1 MAGIDGSSAKA
12 LLKSMLPDK
21 VIRAI
26 AQFRSAV
33 KPSYDQ
39 DGLRTVHNCDFIED
53 PRFMRA
59 YSAGKSTESW
69 GNADIHWRAFVACW
83 AANRG
88 AKIEGEF
95 VECGVNKGGLARAVI
110 EYVDFGR
117 LNKTFYLLDTFSG
130 LSAEYAS
137 QEELDR
143 SSGVY
148 EECYQSVL
156 ATFRPFA
163 NVEIIRG
170 AVPETLSLVRA
181 KHVSYLSIDMNCAEP
196 ERAALEFFWNKLTS
210 GATVVLDDYGWRAM
224 NCKKS
229 PRTSSPPQMVSK
241 FSRSRQGRD

>member
-1 MAGIDGSSAKA
+1 
-12 LLKSMLPDK
+12 ML
-21 VIRAI
+21 
-26 AQFRSAV
+26 
-33 KPSYDQ
+33 
-39 DGLRTVHNCDFIED
+39 G
-53 PRFMRA
+53 
-59 YSAGKSTESW
+59 GKQRRK
-69 GNADIHWRAFVACW
+69 DR
-83 AANRG
+83 
-88 AKIEGEF
+88 GEF

-210 GATVVLDDYGWRAM
+210 GATVVLDDYGWRGYELQ
-224 NCKKS
+224 K
-229 PRTSSPPQMVSK
+229 VSADE
-241 FSRSRQGRD
+241 FAAANGVEVLPLPTGQGLIFKP